1 MIFFHNFILFLTRSL
16 TTSSIFQ
23 KLHQDG
29 IATGFQSMS
38 EFIDSVKKE
47 PNSHGSLNLLSDP
60 ISTTDTSSCLHKLK
74 NITSFLRF
82 QRNPILLHYMGSD
95 IRDFKAIPL
104 ILDAG
109 FYVIKVNQP
118 DVLWSLYKI
127 DPQNEM
133 LLFDAIHWKTESYK
147 LR

>member
-1 MIFFHNFILFLTRSL
+1 MFLNRSL
-16 TTSSIFQ
+16 TTSTIFQ

-38 EFIDSVKKE
+38 EFIESVKKE

-60 ISTTDTSSCLHKLK
+60 ITTIDTTSCLQKLK

-95 IRDFKAIPL
+95 VRDFKSIFA
-104 ILDAG
+104 
-109 FYVIKVNQP
+109 
-118 DVLWSLYKI
+118 
-127 DPQNEM
+127 
-133 LLFDAIHWKTESYK
+133 HC
-147 LR
+147 